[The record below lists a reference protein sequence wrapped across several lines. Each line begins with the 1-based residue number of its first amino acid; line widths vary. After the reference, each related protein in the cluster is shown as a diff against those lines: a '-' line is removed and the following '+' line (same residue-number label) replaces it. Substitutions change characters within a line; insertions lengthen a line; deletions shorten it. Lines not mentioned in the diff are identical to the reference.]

1 MKYEKFTLRPTVGG
15 WITAPDDMDN
25 HPLLS
30 RLHHNE
36 PGEDVT
42 EVIRD
47 TQLDELVA
55 RIREVAKT
63 ARIGVRVCGSIKK
76 RPTFLL
82 WDIAETERVGEVN
95 LRPWLEKLSI
105 PMDAFWLRDGRIVF
119 SSTKPGNSEGKVK
132 RDHGLSDEENAERAA
147 RHLARRWPNPESTYF
162 SLEDFL
168 EKQGDETPWQYGRAL
183 YKYTGCGPWVTFVT
197 PKSRDG
203 RGRVYYED
211 GQASEDK
218 DEQDWW
224 SSCTGIEIG
233 SIVEGSDVEVGPEY
247 LAFPFTEDDLDRT
260 VKGIDD
266 EASFYWERDN
276 STYYT
281 VCNKDGEAEMWCQ
294 WTEFNDTP
302 VGNFA
307 EDDKEALELAVKAG
321 KTLFEVGSPDYKTLI
336 PIPGTE
342 FFVREEPTP
351 DFTY

>member
-1 MKYEKFTLRPTVGG
+1 MEKFYCKKTVGG
-15 WITAPDDMDN
+15 WITVPADPTN

-30 RLHHNE
+30 RLHRDE
-36 PGEDVT
+36 GEGLRVT
-42 EVIRD
+42 RPLPWENLEDGIDLIRS
-47 TQLDELVA
+47 VA
-55 RIREVAKT
+55 DRL
-63 ARIGVRVCGSIKK
+63 RIGVRVCGNIKAS
-76 RPTFLL
+76 PTVLL
-82 WDIAETERVGEVN
+82 WDIAAKERAGEVN

-119 SSTKPGNSEGKVK
+119 SSTKPGKSEGKVK
-132 RDHGLSDEENAERAA
+132 RDRSLSDEENAERAA
-147 RHLARRWPNPESTYF
+147 RHLAKRWPNPESTYF

-168 EKQGDETPWQYGRAL
+168 EKQGDENPWQYGRAL
-183 YKYTGCGPWVTFVT
+183 YKDTGCGPWVTFVT
-197 PKSRDG
+197 PKSRNG
-203 RGRVYYED
+203 RNSVYYED
-211 GQASEDK
+211 EQASEDK

-233 SIVEGSDVEVGPEY
+233 SIVEGSDVEVGPEC

-260 VKGIDD
+260 VKGIDS

-294 WTEFNDTP
+294 WTQFEEAPT
-302 VGNFA
+302 GNFD
-307 EDDKEALELAVKAG
+307 EGDKEALELATKAG
-321 KTLFEVGSPDYKTLI
+321 QTLFEVGSPDYETMI